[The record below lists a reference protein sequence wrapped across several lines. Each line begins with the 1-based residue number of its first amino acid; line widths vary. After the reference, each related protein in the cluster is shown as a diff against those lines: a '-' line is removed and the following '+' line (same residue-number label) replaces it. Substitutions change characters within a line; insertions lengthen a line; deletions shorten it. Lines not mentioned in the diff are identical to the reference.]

1 MVGGTDVGRVIG
13 VPFSSTGVPVRASA
27 TEQLLGRNVY
37 AEVREMLVLG
47 MEFVLDFLLDGGGIA
62 SDGFAAVYEYRRRAV
77 YC

>member
-1 MVGGTDVGRVIG
+1 VGRVIG

-47 MEFVLDFLLDGGGIA
+47 MEFVFD
-62 SDGFAAVYEYRRRAV
+62 
-77 YC
+77 